1 MELLLWLKQK
11 KLFTRFAAE
20 KLRFLCE
27 QGTKTFKNNT
37 FFSLTLKKKKL
48 KRQTLLLGLLL

>member
-11 KLFTRFAAE
+11 KLFTRFADE

-27 QGTKTFKNNT
+27 QGIKTFKNST
-37 FFSLTLKKKKL
+37 FFLLTPKKTKL
-48 KRQTLLLGLLL
+48 KRQISLLGLLL